1 MTMTQNVSNLVSL
14 FSGASGL
21 EGIQNTETGEPGA
34 TEGFSEALMEQIRLL
49 QEQGELPENLEGLA
63 QLENLSSSTEGGK
76 LQEFAGLLNNFGK
89 RAASSVV
96 SGTELPQAGKLE
108 KLINIDDTI
117 DTLQDV
123 MRKIAVV
130 TDVVE
135 EAAAEVGDAIEQF
148 VEYLQGH
155 DQAEGLREQQE
166 QTVASINMAG
176 TVPEKISSG
185 LSETAI
191 NENLIEDTLLTT
203 ETLVQDKSLLGKIA
217 SDQKNVQ
224 QVFSK
229 EFEKLSMA
237 SPAASVP
244 SVSTGEATES
254 ITAITDPGQEF
265 LDDMLNNEQGM
276 FKPGQETASLDE
288 LKEES
293 FKVSMTG
300 SSEKSAANNIGSD
313 MSILNRQMVNMA
325 AATKAEIPAMTQ
337 PFNHPEWQNEFSE
350 RIVWM
355 NNKSIS
361 AAELKINP
369 QHLGPVSIR
378 IDMNQDQA
386 SIGFTAQHASVREAI
401 EAAIPKL
408 REMLSGQQLN
418 LAEVNVSQQDF
429 SEQRQQAQNFFQGGQ
444 KQNDPQS
451 ETFTLDDSNHESIE
465 TALDLTEE
473 IERGRAVSSNGLLNT
488 YV

>member
-1 MTMTQNVSNLVSL
+1 MAQDVSNLVSL
-14 FSGASGL
+14 FSGVSGL
-21 EGIQNTETGEPGA
+21 EGLQVTETGKLGA

-49 QEQGELPENLEGLA
+49 QEQGELPENLEGLV

-89 RAASSVV
+89 TGTLSVE
-96 SGTELPQAGKLE
+96 SGSKLPQTGKLE

-123 MRKIAVV
+123 MQKIAVV
-130 TDVVE
+130 TEVVE

-155 DQAEGLREQQE
+155 DQTEKIKDQQE
-166 QTVASINMAG
+166 QMVASINLVDV
-176 TVPEKISSG
+176 VPSNISAEPGKAASNG
-185 LSETAI
+185 
-191 NENLIEDTLLTT
+191 NLIADTLQTP
-203 ETLVQDKSLLGKIA
+203 ESLVHEKSLLSNIT

-229 EFEKLSMA
+229 EFEKLSTA
-237 SPAASVP
+237 SPVAAIST
-244 SVSTGEATES
+244 VSSGEETES
-254 ITAITDPGQEF
+254 ITAITDPSQEF
-265 LDDMLNNEQGM
+265 LDDMLENDQDNFKSEQN
-276 FKPGQETASLDE
+276 TAVLDNI
-288 LKEES
+288 KEEL
-293 FKVSMTG
+293 FNTNIG
-300 SSEKSAANNIGSD
+300 NGSEKSAGNNINPD
-313 MSILNRQMVNMA
+313 ISILNRQMANLA
-325 AATKAEIPAMTQ
+325 TATKVEIPAMTQ
-337 PFNHPEWQNEFSE
+337 SFNHPEWQDEFSE

-361 AAELKINP
+361 AAELKLNP

-386 SIGFTAQHASVREAI
+386 TIGFTAQHASVREAI

-418 LAEVNVSQQDF
+418 LAEVNVSQHDF

-444 KQNDPQS
+444 KQNNPQS
-451 ETFTLDDSNHESIE
+451 ETFSLDDSHHESIE